1 MDHAVSSVRPMS
13 SLADQPAS
21 NPARDAAIAARV
33 EQLYESHA
41 ALVRSVCRSLLRD
54 RVEAEDAVQQ
64 TFLSAQRALLNGSSP
79 REPGAW
85 LATIARHES
94 LARVRGRMREPLPME
109 LEEHRAAPDA
119 HAAAVERHD
128 AGALRDALAELPV
141 QQREAI
147 LLREVRGFSYQEVA
161 ASLSVTTSAVESLL
175 FRARRRLQMRLQ
187 GSLAALSLGGW
198 VQPLRDLAARL
209 VGGGVAAPAA
219 AKVAVVGLGTA
230 VVAGGAVVG
239 PTMLGPGHV
248 PRTVTHVARPP
259 AHRVFQEAAPKAPV
273 TFAAPASHPAGVDSA
288 SRREVSDV
296 KRAAGTHERERSTE
310 TTSRASVEDRNS
322 ASGSTRQ
329 TGDAG
334 RERQSTSDASVVSQT
349 WTSDDSRTST
359 TESSSAS
366 SSPAAA
372 TTGPR
377 HPGRLTLSRPARRP
391 VRRGILD
398 GARCRGR

>member
-1 MDHAVSSVRPMS
+1 MRDVASAASGRTMDHAVSSVRPMS

-21 NPARDAAIAARV
+21 DAVRDPAIAARV
-33 EQLYESHA
+33 EQLYESHV

-79 REPGAW
+79 QDAGAW

-109 LEEHRAAPDA
+109 VEEQQAAPDA
-119 HAAAVERHD
+119 HAAAVGRHD

-175 FRARRRLQMRLQ
+175 FRARRRLQTRLQ
-187 GSLAALSLGGW
+187 GSLAALSLGEW
-198 VQPLRDLAARL
+198 VQPLRDLVARL

-239 PTMLGPGHV
+239 PMTLGPGHAR
-248 PRTVTHVARPP
+248 RTVVTRVAHPP
-259 AHRVFQEAAPKAPV
+259 AQRAFQAATPKAPV
-273 TFAAPASHPAGVDSA
+273 TSPAPASHPAGVGSA
-288 SRREVSDV
+288 PRHEVSDV
-296 KRAAGTHERERSTE
+296 KRTVGTHEREQSSE
-310 TTSRASVEDRNS
+310 TTSRTSLEDRS
-322 ASGSTRQ
+322 STSGSP
-329 TGDAG
+329 
-334 RERQSTSDASVVSQT
+334 RETSDNGGATQSTFGVGDGAQT
-349 WTSDDSRTST
+349 STSGDSRTATSDST
-359 TESSSAS
+359 SSDSWS
-366 SSPAAA
+366 STVTTSPGTA
-372 TTGPR
+372 TTS
-377 HPGRLTLSRPARRP
+377 PGTP
-391 VRRGILD
+391 D
-398 GARCRGR
+398 D

>member
-13 SLADQPAS
+13 TLADQPAAK
-21 NPARDAAIAARV
+21 PGRDAAIAARV

-79 REPGAW
+79 RDPGAW

-109 LEEHRAAPDA
+109 VEEHRAAPDA
-119 HAAAVERHD
+119 HAAAVGRHE
-128 AGALRDALAELPV
+128 AGLLRDALAELPV

-175 FRARRRLQMRLQ
+175 FRARRRLQMRLH
-187 GSLAALSLGGW
+187 GSLAALSLGEW

-230 VVAGGAVVG
+230 VVAGGSVAG
-239 PTMLGPGHV
+239 PTMLGPAHA

-273 TFAAPASHPAGVDSA
+273 TFAAPASRPAGVDSA

-296 KRAAGTHERERSTE
+296 KSAAGTHERERSTK
-310 TTSRASVEDRNS
+310 TTSRASVEDRSS

-329 TGDAG
+329 PGDAG
-334 RERQSTSDASVVSQT
+334 PERQSTSDASVVSQT
-349 WTSDDSRTST
+349 WTTNDSRTST

-372 TTGPR
+372 TTD
-377 HPGRLTLSRPARRP
+377 P
-391 VRRGILD
+391 VTPD
-398 GARCRGR
+398 D

>member
-1 MDHAVSSVRPMS
+1 MRDVASAARGRTMDHAVSSVRPMS

-21 NPARDAAIAARV
+21 GPGRDPAIAARV

-64 TFLSAQRALLNGSSP
+64 TFLSAQRALLNGSEP
-79 REPGAW
+79 RDAGAW

-109 LEEHRAAPDA
+109 VEEHQAAPDV
-119 HAAAVERHD
+119 HAAAVGRHD

-161 ASLSVTTSAVESLL
+161 ASLAVTTSAVESLL
-175 FRARRRLQMRLQ
+175 FRARRRLQTRLQ
-187 GSLAALSLGGW
+187 GSLAALSLGEW
-198 VQPLRDLAARL
+198 VQPLGDLAARL

-239 PTMLGPGHV
+239 PTTLGPGHT
-248 PRTVTHVARPP
+248 PRTVTRMARPP
-259 AHRVFQEAAPKAPV
+259 AQRVFEGAAPRAPV
-273 TFAAPASHPAGVDSA
+273 THSAPASHPVGVDSA
-288 SRREVSDV
+288 PRHEVSDV
-296 KRAAGTHERERSTE
+296 KRMPRTHERERLGERRSPT
-310 TTSRASVEDRNS
+310 SVEDRSS
-322 ASGSTRQ
+322 ASGSTHE
-329 TGDAG
+329 TSDNGDAT
-334 RERQSTSDASVVSQT
+334 QSTFDAGYGTQT
-349 WTSDDSRTST
+349 ATTDDSGTATSD
-359 TESSSAS
+359 SAS
-366 SSPAAA
+366 SDSWSGTA
-372 TTGPR
+372 TTS
-377 HPGRLTLSRPARRP
+377 PGTP
-391 VRRGILD
+391 D
-398 GARCRGR
+398 D

>member
-1 MDHAVSSVRPMS
+1 MRDVASATRGRTMDHAVSSVRPMS
-13 SLADQPAS
+13 ALADQPAAK
-21 NPARDAAIAARV
+21 PAHDAAIAARV

-79 REPGAW
+79 RDSGAW

-109 LEEHRAAPDA
+109 VEEHRAAPDA
-119 HAAAVERHD
+119 HAAAVGRHE
-128 AGALRDALAELPV
+128 AGLLRDALAELPV

-187 GSLAALSLGGW
+187 GSLAALSLGEW

-230 VVAGGAVVG
+230 VVAGGSVVG
-239 PTMLGPGHV
+239 PTMLGPGHA

-259 AHRVFQEAAPKAPV
+259 AHRVFQEAARKAPV

-288 SRREVSDV
+288 SGREVSDV
-296 KRAAGTHERERSTE
+296 KSAAGMHERERSTR
-310 TTSRASVEDRNS
+310 TTSGASGEDRSS

-349 WTSDDSRTST
+349 WTSNDSRTST
-359 TESSSAS
+359 TESSQAP

-372 TTGPR
+372 TTEPST
-377 HPGRLTLSRPARRP
+377 P
-391 VRRGILD
+391 D
-398 GARCRGR
+398 D